1 MKAKSKAMN
10 RMQMQTIKTWYAQ
23 KNDEELAKMTGL
35 SVKKVADFLAQN
47 GLKRNN
53 YTLKKLGMNINEI
66 EVIDPEVIDG
76 NSQ

>member
-76 NSQ
+76 NS

>member
-47 GLKRNN
+47 GLKRND
-53 YTLKKLGMNINEI
+53 YTLKKLGMNVKEI
-66 EVIDPEVIDG
+66 EVIEPEVIDG
-76 NSQ
+76 NS

>member
-23 KNDEELAKMTGL
+23 KSDEELAKLTGL
-35 SVKKVADFLAQN
+35 TVKKVADFLAQN
-47 GLKRNN
+47 GLKRNT

-66 EVIDPEVIDG
+66 DVVEPEVIEG
-76 NSQ
+76 NSK